1 MGKGVSASGLGSRGL
16 LGGATNRGE
25 AQVVR
30 LSVLFAVVDLAR
42 PATIPRARAA
52 ETGPK
57 GNSYHFHLQKRSEK
71 RFPITY
77 HYHYWVQANQEA
89 LKAEVRL
96 GSLGEPSR

>member
-57 GNSYHFHLQKRSEK
+57 GNFYHSEIEW
-71 RFPITY
+71 RFEELRPF
-77 HYHYWVQANQEA
+77 
-89 LKAEVRL
+89 LKP
-96 GSLGEPSR
+96 GNFQG